1 MEQQTKAKPVP
12 VVLHYRGGT
21 TERCLISPQIE
32 ADRETVTIVR
42 DDQSL
47 SEVPFARL
55 KALFFLRDEELA
67 PTEAP
72 DDGGSMLVV
81 EFADGEVIRGIS
93 SGYNPA
99 RNGFYLYPVD
109 RSKNDKIFVVN
120 SAIVSIDVEKL

>member
-1 MEQQTKAKPVP
+1 MEQQVKRSSIP

-21 TERCLISPQIE
+21 TERCRMSPQIE
-32 ADRETVTIVR
+32 TERETVTIVR
-42 DDQSL
+42 DDDSVTD
-47 SEVPFARL
+47 VPFSRL
-55 KALFFLRDEELA
+55 KALFFLRDESSA
-67 PTEAP
+67 PSTAP

-99 RNGFYLYPVD
+99 KNGFYLYPVD